1 MERLSTRL
9 KDANGVEIFEGD
21 ILQCT
26 EEPVI
31 DIMVWSNDLQYHLKN
46 NYSNNQEELIDWVV
60 IGNITQKEMLKRYDD
75 QDCFMYSGY

>member
-1 MERLSTRL
+1 MERFSTRL

-46 NYSNNQEELIDWVV
+46 NYSNNQEELLEWVV
-60 IGNITQKEMLKRYDD
+60 IGNILQKEILKRYDN